1 MAARR
6 ESMNK
11 QDKGIG
17 RRKFLQGAG
26 AAGAALLTTSWLSGC
41 GEDDLD
47 GTPAPRPGRELRT
60 LHFDLS
66 EHDPTET
73 YFLRAIRSPSNR
85 QELKPH
91 TDATRQRFARQ
102 NPLVGLIAAERLT
115 HYLEHVDLPS
125 KAPQHIMVMS
135 QPRNGSRVPGLVWS
149 HIHVPRASLRKHG
162 EFLLATGALARLHTR
177 HAKLK
182 SFGVGTEFA
191 TDPSVLEYTTDIL
204 TPLAAAESIIFQD
217 PSVMNLDPDLAAIAT
232 CIIETSPLLNDLAV
246 TISSQGP
253 ATEANTAIGK
263 GWALL
268 TPSFDQDGNP
278 VLDSNG
284 DQFLEYAYTDLTKDS
299 AGQVSPSI
307 IQEIFDDPNFADQNW
322 HADTGITSVSDTPSA
337 ALLGSGDGSSDV
349 QVELS
354 HPKGSTVHGVNFDG
368 LSVSGRNITV
378 KARNRYIRYVCAYVQ
393 YADANG
399 DALGDSSFVADLPT
413 NNTIFGIPLMGD
425 LVQDISMPV
434 SLPDTASQAK
444 LIFGSLGMGGQA
456 FDPEAFNASIFT
468 CVFNLGIPVILL
480 GVGLGVE
487 SSSTITSILED
498 EDVKIALYAFGAFQY
513 ASFQAAKYT
522 YTRDAQSLIATI
534 SDKVVSLIW
543 SNSAL
548 RKKIEE
554 IMVEEELEDAIP
566 FVGWALQ
573 ALSVAGTLA
582 TLAETTGEVLSSPA
596 IFNNT
601 ISLTMT
607 TTVTIY
613 PDPTG
618 LEDPS
623 KAKFPDVASYYIV
636 TLNYDGKVSR
646 TRKGYT
652 PTTLSDPIV
661 ETFAGVPSG
670 GTVTVDVAFYSQ
682 NNWLAA
688 TGGVPATSNLPATA
702 SHFEVTITEILVPLD
717 STTQYLFKESL
728 QYGGA
733 SAGHYWKAGAV
744 PTETIASLNCNAGT
758 TLCEV
763 NGLTFAQQSQM
774 VGYAFR
780 AGNQGVP
787 VCGGGTQPGAQ
798 LATFQNISVLER
810 PQDALKFASCGYS
823 SKALIAYDPKGH
835 ANGSGNNFVL
845 APNPSGEFHL
855 RKIVLSTTQE
865 SVVLGSDSWGM
876 IGQQLDAIA
885 VHPSGYVVGIDGN
898 LHKLLVATIPDQ
910 GLPDDQAPVAVLKM
924 GYGTREG
931 LLHTPRGLAITSDGT
946 ILILEH
952 GTRRIQAVDLSGNS
966 VLRFAGGTQS
976 IVQLEA
982 TELGGTI
989 NYLDIAVEPLGYMYV
1004 LSYVGTGSSAS
1015 NYHLDLFD
1023 PDGIYLGRTTGL
1035 AAARIVVDMWRTAYT
1050 LNYQTILG
1058 PGSRVEPSIS
1068 AWIPSTPPGATP

>member
-1 MAARR
+1 M
-6 ESMNK
+6 ST
-11 QDKGIG
+11 QGKGIG

-26 AAGAALLTTSWLSGC
+26 AAGAALVASSWLSAC
-41 GEDDLD
+41 GDDGD
-47 GTPAPRPGRELRT
+47 NGAAPAPKPGRELRT

-66 EHDPTET
+66 GFDATET
-73 YFLRAIRSPSNR
+73 YFLRVLRSPSNR
-85 QELKPH
+85 RELRPH
-91 TDATRQRFARQ
+91 TDSTRARLARQ
-102 NPLVGLIAAERLT
+102 NPLVGKIAKERLT
-115 HYLEHVDLPS
+115 HYLEDIDLPS
-125 KAPQHIMVMS
+125 NAPQHIMVMTK
-135 QPRNGSRVPGLVWS
+135 PRTANGAPGLVLS
-149 HIHVPRASLRKHG
+149 HIHVPAASLRKHA
-162 EFLLATGALARLHTR
+162 EFLLATGALGTLHTR

-182 SFGVGTEFA
+182 TFGVGAELV
-191 TDPSVLEYTTDIL
+191 TDPNVLQYTTDIL
-204 TPLAAAESIIFQD
+204 TPLDAAESIIFQD

-232 CIIETSPLLNDLAV
+232 SIIETSPLLNDLAV

-253 ATEANTAIGK
+253 ATEANTAVGK

-268 TPSFDQDGNP
+268 TPSFDADGNP
-278 VLDSNG
+278 VLDADGN
-284 DQFLEYAYTDLTKDS
+284 QFLEYVYTDLTSD
-299 AGQVSPSI
+299 AAAQVSPGI
-307 IQEIFDDPNFADQNW
+307 IQQIFDDPSFADQNW
-322 HADTGITSVSDTPSA
+322 HADDGLTSVSDTPPSG
-337 ALLGSGDGSSDV
+337 ALLGSSDV
-349 QVELS
+349 EVELS

-378 KARNRYIRYVCAYVQ
+378 QARNRFIRYVSAYVQ
-393 YADANG
+393 YLDANG
-399 DALGDSSFVADLPT
+399 DALADSSFVADLPT

-425 LVQDISMPV
+425 LVEDISMPFT
-434 SLPDTASQAK
+434 LPDTASQAK
-444 LIFGSLGMGGQA
+444 LIFGSLGMGGDA
-456 FDPEAFNASIFT
+456 FAPEAFNASLST

-480 GVGLGVE
+480 AAGIGVD

-498 EDVKIALYAFGAFQY
+498 QDIKTALYLVGGFFY
-513 ASFQAAKYT
+513 TSFQAAKYT
-522 YTRDAQSLIATI
+522 YTRNAQSLIAQI
-534 SDKVVSLIW
+534 SDKIVSLIW
-543 SNSAL
+543 SNAAL

-554 IMVEEELEDAIP
+554 IMVEQELEGAIP
-566 FVGWALQ
+566 FVGWALR

-582 TLAETTGEVLSSPA
+582 TLGQTIGEVLSNPA
-596 IFNNT
+596 IFTNT

-607 TTVTIY
+607 TTVTIF

-636 TLNYDGKVSR
+636 TLTYDGKVSR
-646 TRKGYT
+646 TRQGFL
-652 PTTLSDPIV
+652 PTTRSDPIV

-688 TGGVPATSNLPATA
+688 TGSVPTTQNLEDTA
-702 SHFEVTITEILVPLD
+702 SEFEVTIKNILVPLD

-733 SAGHYWKAGAV
+733 STGHYWKAGAV
-744 PTETIASLNCNAGT
+744 PTETVASLNCNSGT

-763 NGLTFAQQSQM
+763 DGLTFAQQSQM

-787 VCGGGTQPGAQ
+787 VCGGGMQPGAQ
-798 LATFQNISVLER
+798 LSTFQNISVLER
-810 PQDALKFASCGYS
+810 PQDALKFPSCGYT

-835 ANGSGNNFVL
+835 ADGSGNNFVL
-845 APNPSGEFHL
+845 APAASGGFHL
-855 RKIVLSTTQE
+855 RKIVLSMTQE
-865 SVVLGSDSWGM
+865 SVVLGSQSWGLF
-876 IGQQLDAIA
+876 GQQLDAIA

-898 LHKLLVATIPDQ
+898 LHKLLVVTIPDQ
-910 GLPDDQAPVAVLKM
+910 GLPDDQAPVAVVKM

-946 ILILEH
+946 ILLLEQ

-966 VLRFAGGTQS
+966 VLRFAGGTES
-976 IVQLEA
+976 SVQLEA
-982 TELGGTI
+982 TEFGGTI
-989 NYLDIAVEPLGYMYV
+989 NYLDIAVEPLGYMYI

-1023 PDGIYLGRTTGL
+1023 PDGVYLGRTAGL

-1058 PGSRVEPSIS
+1058 PSSRVEPSIS
-1068 AWIPSTPPGATP
+1068 AWIPSTPPGAMP